1 MHAAGNGI
9 GADGARAL
17 ATSLEKN
24 TTLEML
30 NLGSARLCA
39 RWLGRGA
46 MWRGPTAGGGRAR
59 ARTMHRARLALVQL
73 GGARVRRRVP
83 LLGAWLLLVDA

>member
-1 MHAAGNGI
+1 MHAAGNDI
-9 GADGARAL
+9 GDDGASAL

-24 TTLEML
+24 TTLKEL
-30 NLGSARLCA
+30 DLYGARLCA

-46 MWRGPTAGGGRAR
+46 MWRAPTAGGGRAR
-59 ARTMHRARLALVQL
+59 ARARCRARLALVQL